1 MTAKIQNSI
10 MLSVIL
16 RSARVIPRSARII
29 LGNARVILR
38 SARVI
43 LRSARVILRSARS
56 ARLEGARLEG
66 PVRLDQRQA
75 FALFCQDLT
84 SPRRRISALDVGRRL
99 DGRDAAEI
107 ARDSARAIVG
117 RRSDAGLT
125 RHEQAIFVVDE

>member
-16 RSARVIPRSARII
+16 RSARVILRSARII

-43 LRSARVILRSARS
+43 LRSARLEG